1 MDAAGGMVPT
11 CLTPISVSY
20 DSHSVC
26 RRAKMFRVI
35 NPFQV
40 TKPVAPAE
48 VIDRDD
54 ETAQLVSLAEEGNN
68 ARLVAPRRYGKTSL
82 LRRVQDS
89 LDRAG
94 WITVYVDLLGIVTLD
109 DFAQRVERAYSDALT
124 GTVAK
129 WFVGLRRSLRPALTV
144 GGGPVPASATVDL
157 GAERREALVARL
169 ALPTRVFEKTG
180 RRVHVVFDEF
190 QELDAVGGQAD
201 AVVRSE
207 IQHHGDMASYV
218 FAGSQLRMM
227 EMLFADRKRA
237 FYGQTERVLL
247 QPLEAEPLAGYLA
260 SRFDRTRKDMTEAA
274 LGALLDLVEGH
285 PQRAMAAAHALWNA
299 ADRIADLDEWEAAR
313 SSLMMAV
320 EDELKTAWVEL
331 TATQRRVLLAVSL
344 GSPPYQRSDGR
355 SQGAAVTRALASLEG
370 RGAITR
376 VNGRWRVVDPLLAE
390 WVRSGRPSA

>member
-1 MDAAGGMVPT
+1 MCGSATVG
-11 CLTPISVSY
+11 
-20 DSHSVC
+20 
-26 RRAKMFRVI
+26 RVI

-48 VIDRDD
+48 VIDRED
-54 ETAQLVSLAEEGNN
+54 ETARLVSLAEEANN

-82 LRRVQDS
+82 LRRVQQR

-94 WITVYVDLLGIVTLD
+94 WVTVYVDLLGFVTLE

-124 GTVAK
+124 GTIGK
-129 WFVGLRRSLRPALTV
+129 WFAGLRRSLRPALTI
-144 GGGPVPASATVDL
+144 GGGPVPVSASLDL
-157 GAERREALVARL
+157 GAGRREALVARL

-180 RRVHVVFDEF
+180 QRVHVVFDEF

-237 FYGQTERVLL
+237 FYGQTERVFL
-247 QPLEAEPLAGYLA
+247 QPLEAEPLAEYLA
-260 SRFDRTRKDMTEAA
+260 SRFERSNKDITEAA
-274 LGALLDLVEGH
+274 LGALLDLVGGH

-299 ADRIADLDEWEAAR
+299 AERTADLDQWETAR
-313 SSLMMAV
+313 SSLMSAV

-331 TATQRRVLLAVSL
+331 SSTERRTLVAVSL
-344 GSPPYQRSDGR
+344 GSPPYQRSDGH
-355 SQGAAVTRALASLEG
+355 SQGAAVARALASLEG
-370 RGAITR
+370 RGVITR
-376 VNGRWRVVDPLLAE
+376 LDGRWLVVDPLLAE
-390 WVRSGRPSA
+390 WVRLGRPSG

>member
-1 MDAAGGMVPT
+1 M
-11 CLTPISVSY
+11 L
-20 DSHSVC
+20 
-26 RRAKMFRVI
+26 RVI

-48 VIDRDD
+48 VIDRDE
-54 ETAQLVSLAEEGNN
+54 ETARLVSLAEEGNN

-82 LRRVQDS
+82 LRRVQDR
-89 LDRAG
+89 LDKAG

-124 GTVAK
+124 GTIAK
-129 WFVGLRRSLRPALTV
+129 WFVGLRRSLRPTLTV
-144 GGGPVPASATVDL
+144 GGGPVPASATVDV

-247 QPLEAEPLAGYLA
+247 QPLEPEPLAAYLT
-260 SRFDRTRKDMTEAA
+260 SRFERTEKDMTEAA

-285 PQRAMAAAHALWNA
+285 PRRAPWRQPMLSGTPPT
-299 ADRIADLDEWEAAR
+299 E
-313 SSLMMAV
+313 SLISM
-320 EDELKTAWVEL
+320 T
-331 TATQRRVLLAVSL
+331 
-344 GSPPYQRSDGR
+344 
-355 SQGAAVTRALASLEG
+355 
-370 RGAITR
+370 
-376 VNGRWRVVDPLLAE
+376 
-390 WVRSGRPSA
+390 GRPLGYP